1 MTPLMRRGLEIATM
15 CLASLAMVVRTAT
28 AQVGPANVYPPLDD
42 TPNIRVGTVL
52 FVDFTRTV
60 APPIP
65 DADGNRVSPSAI
77 NVTRTYLNV
86 TGQANHLFA
95 FRVTPDVVRET
106 GPGSS
111 LAGSETFRL
120 KYGYLQVNLDDWLWR
135 NTNARVG
142 MIQTPYVDFEE
153 SVYRYRFQG
162 QIFAEREGFLPSSD
176 FGASLRTL
184 FPGGYGEVVGG
195 LYNGEGYTR
204 ADPNDQKALQIRGT
218 LRPLPGPGLARGLR
232 VTFFYDDDHYVRGAE
247 RARTISLVTYE
258 HRFLNAGW
266 VHLDA
271 RDQRTRGDR
280 TVASSGHSFWITP
293 RILLG
298 IPPTAPPTA
307 VTRASVEGLL
317 RYDRLEPDHATGG
330 VKERFVAG
338 VAYWPRLLTATVSTA
353 FLMDYERVSY
363 HAFPAVQP
371 TERRIAIH
379 MLVGF

>member
-1 MTPLMRRGLEIATM
+1 MALMRRLSRIMAT
-15 CLASLAMVVRTAT
+15 LVAVLPWTVGNAG

-42 TPNIRVGTVL
+42 TPSIRVGTVL
-52 FVDFTRTV
+52 FVDFTRTLAPTV
-60 APPIP
+60 A
-65 DADGNRVSPSAI
+65 DADGNRVNPSAI

-95 FRVTPDVVRET
+95 FRVTPDIVRET

-120 KYGYLQVNLDDWLWR
+120 KYGYLQINLDDWLWR

-162 QIFAEREGFLPSSD
+162 QIFAEREGFLPSAD
-176 FGASLRTL
+176 FGASFRTVL
-184 FPGGYGEVVGG
+184 PGGYGEVAGG

-218 LRPLPGPGLARGLR
+218 LRPLPGPGLTRGLR
-232 VTFFYDDDHYVRGAE
+232 VTFFYDDDHYVHDAARV
-247 RARTISLVTYE
+247 RAISLVTYE
-258 HRFLNAGW
+258 HRFVNAGW

-271 RDQRTRGDR
+271 RDQRTRADR
-280 TVASSGHSFWITP
+280 TLTSSGHSFWVTP
-293 RILLG
+293 RILLR
-298 IPPTAPPTA
+298 IPASAPPTS
-307 VTRASVEGLL
+307 VTRASIEGLL
-317 RYDRLEPDHATGG
+317 RYDRLEPDHANSS

-338 VAYWPRLLTATVSTA
+338 VAYWPRLLTANVSTA
-353 FLMDYERVSY
+353 FLVDYERVGY
-363 HAFPAVQP
+363 RAFSVAQP
-371 TERRIAIH
+371 DERRIAVH
-379 MLVGF
+379 MLVSF